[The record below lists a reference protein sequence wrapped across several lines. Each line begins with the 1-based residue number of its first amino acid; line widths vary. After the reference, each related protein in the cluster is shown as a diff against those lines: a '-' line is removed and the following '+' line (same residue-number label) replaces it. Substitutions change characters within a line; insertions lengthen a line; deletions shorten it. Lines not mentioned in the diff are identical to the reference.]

1 MKPTSCSS
9 AWQTS
14 SCLRT
19 SRYFSRRS
27 ESFTSPHDWS
37 EEWESNP
44 LLGRGNRPV
53 AARRASLR
61 NLSFIRGAAQR
72 RSVARYPRP
81 AAHAMRNRTPASS
94 HFVCDLSDAGILAP
108 ITLNGRRAEFLPL
121 SIPAILLRMQQLVQ
135 GRTVIGRC
143 VRDGQE
149 KTAPNAC
156 GSVGKQKISISHQEG
171 KAHAAETVDDD
182 REALVRRAI
191 GIASPQG
198 KSEAPGRCRRST
210 DSHYRSTGA

>member
-37 EEWESNP
+37 EARESNP
-44 LLGRGNRPV
+44 LLGRGNRPI

-61 NLSFIRGAAQR
+61 NLSFIWGAAQR

-81 AAHAMRNRTPASS
+81 TAHARRSRKPASS

-108 ITLNGRRAEFLPL
+108 ITLSPPPRRVPSPLDSHDPPALKHRRASVCEK
-121 SIPAILLRMQQLVQ
+121 RQLAW
-135 GRTVIGRC
+135 GLAVIGGCARS
-143 VRDGQE
+143 RQE
-149 KTAPNAC
+149 KTAQNA
-156 GSVGKQKISISHQEG
+156 
-171 KAHAAETVDDD
+171 
-182 REALVRRAI
+182 
-191 GIASPQG
+191 
-198 KSEAPGRCRRST
+198 RRSIGKRKKFGIK
-210 DSHYRSTGA
+210 DPQEMRRPE